1 MQHNP
6 HKVALVFA
14 AIMGGWHVVW
24 SLLVVSGVGQPL
36 INFVLWAHMIEVPY
50 VVGPFDITASVTL
63 VVFTAVMGYVGG
75 YLIGLIWN
83 RIHRA

>member
-14 AIMGGWHVVW
+14 ALMGGWHVVW
-24 SLLVVSGVGQPL
+24 SVLVVLGLGQPL
-36 INFVLWAHMIEVPY
+36 INFVLWAHMIHLPY
-50 VVGPFDITASVTL
+50 IVGPFDITASAVL
-63 VVFTAVMGYVGG
+63 IVFTAVMGYAGG
-75 YLIGLIWN
+75 YIMGLIWN

>member
-14 AIMGGWHVVW
+14 TLMAGWHVVW
-24 SLLVVSGVGQPL
+24 SVLVVLGWGQPL
-36 INFVLWAHMIEVPY
+36 VDFVLWAHMIHVPY
-50 VVGPFDITASVTL
+50 VVGPFDLVASAVL
-63 VVFTAVMGYVGG
+63 IVFTAVVGYAGGYV
-75 YLIGLIWN
+75 IGIIWN

>member
-14 AIMGGWHVVW
+14 ALMGGWHVVW
-24 SLLVVSGVGQPL
+24 SVLVVLGWGQPL
-36 INFVLWAHMIEVPY
+36 INFVLWAHMIQVPY
-50 VVGPFDITASVTL
+50 VVGPFDLVASVIL
-63 VVFTAVMGYVGG
+63 IVFTAVMGYVGG

-83 RIHRA
+83 RVHRV